1 MATMLGTRTPAEV
14 EAFLVQQALK
24 KEEES
29 KLTAAQGGSLVACL
43 PCAPAAKSTS
53 SSSSK
58 ARGNSVKFEASESR
72 DDVISVHS
80 SDSADHHSPVPGIKD
95 MPPSSPSS
103 IKKNVRFRSL
113 MQLRKVG
120 PRKEYEPCD
129 HAGPCTPATCTCLQT
144 TGFCEKFCACPR
156 ECKQRF
162 SGCRC
167 KKGVCRTNMCPCYAA
182 QRECDPDLCGL
193 CGVSIHPSFWADV
206 KKHFDEHG
214 SNSGDPDS
222 SNIPT
227 VEGFKMCNNSN
238 IRRNLAKRV
247 YIGRSTIHGWGAFLA
262 EKAERNEFIMEY
274 VGEIIT
280 QDEADRRGKI
290 YDKIDSSFL
299 FNLNEEVVIDATR
312 KGNKA
317 KFVNHSKEPN
327 CHSRIM
333 QVYCIYIYF
342 INIYGH
348 SFIYLHCVVLVRA
361 DQWRS

>member
-1 MATMLGTRTPAEV
+1 MLGTRSPSEI
-14 EAFLVQQALK
+14 ESFL
-24 KEEES
+24 
-29 KLTAAQGGSLVACL
+29 AQGVSAMQVDGPLLACQ
-43 PCAPAAKSTS
+43 PCAPTTTLTS
-53 SSSSK
+53 SSSSSLSTGK
-58 ARGNSVKFEASESR
+58 ARGNSVKFEMKGDGSSNNKDQE
-72 DDVISVHS
+72 VISVHS
-80 SDSADHHSPVPGIKD
+80 NDDNDQPPHITTANTTTKDIPTSPGN
-95 MPPSSPSS
+95 S
-103 IKKNVRFRSL
+103 KKTGRFRSL

-129 HAGPCTPATCTCLQT
+129 HIGPCTTATCSCLQT

-162 SGCRC
+162 PGCRC
-167 KKGVCRTNMCPCYAA
+167 KKGTCRTNACPCFAA
-182 QRECDPDLCGL
+182 YRECDPDLCGL
-193 CGVSIHPSFWADV
+193 CGVSIHPSFWQDV
-206 KKHFDEHG
+206 HKHFDEHG
-214 SNSGDPDS
+214 TGSSSSDPDS
-222 SNIPT
+222 SNILT
-227 VEGFKMCNNSN
+227 IDGFKLCTNSN
-238 IRRNLAKRV
+238 IRRDMAKRV

-327 CHSRIM
+327 CYSKIM
-333 QVYCIYIYF
+333 QVLLIYYYI
-342 INIYGH
+342 
-348 SFIYLHCVVLVRA
+348 
-361 DQWRS
+361 